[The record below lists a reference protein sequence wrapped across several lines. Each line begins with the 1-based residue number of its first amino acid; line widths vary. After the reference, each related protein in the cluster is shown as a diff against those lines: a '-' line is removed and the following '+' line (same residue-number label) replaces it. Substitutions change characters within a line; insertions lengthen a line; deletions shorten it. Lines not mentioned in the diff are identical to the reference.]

1 MVFVDS
7 PRGGVT
13 MPHPTGSEHTYTY
26 EVTHMAADP
35 HHTEYLAAV
44 AGLHEQTPSPRRH
57 VYAVGDFVS
66 GCTEG
71 RRWQGRIEWIN
82 EDGSLVVHDGS
93 SLTRYS
99 PADVT
104 H

>member
-1 MVFVDS
+1 M
-7 PRGGVT
+7 PRHTHG
-13 MPHPTGSEHTYTY
+13 EHTYTY
-26 EVTHMAADP
+26 TVHTMNTDP
-35 HHTEYLAAV
+35 HNNEYLAAV
-44 AGLHEQTPSPRRH
+44 AGLHEQTPSPRQH

-66 GCTEG
+66 GTSAG
-71 RRWQGRIEWIN
+71 VRWQGRIEWIN
-82 EDGSLVVHDGS
+82 DDGSLVVHDGS

>member
-1 MVFVDS
+1 
-7 PRGGVT
+7 

-35 HHTEYLAAV
+35 HNAEYLAAV
-44 AGLHEQTPSPRRH
+44 AGLHEQTPSPRRN

-66 GCTEG
+66 GTSAG
-71 RRWQGRIEWIN
+71 VRWQGRIEWIN

-99 PADVT
+99 PNDVT

>member
-1 MVFVDS
+1 
-7 PRGGVT
+7 

-35 HHTEYLAAV
+35 HHNEYLAAV
-44 AGLHEQTPSPRRH
+44 AGLHEQTPSPRQH

-66 GCTEG
+66 GTSAG
-71 RRWQGRIEWIN
+71 VRWQGRIEWIN
-82 EDGSLVVHDGS
+82 DDGSLVVHDGS

-99 PADVT
+99 PNDVT

>member
-1 MVFVDS
+1 
-7 PRGGVT
+7 

-35 HHTEYLAAV
+35 HNTEYLAAV
-44 AGLHEQTPSPRRH
+44 AGLHEQTPSPRQH

-66 GCTEG
+66 GTSAG
-71 RRWQGRIEWIN
+71 VRWQGRIEWIN
-82 EDGSLVVHDGS
+82 DDGSLVVHDGS

-99 PADVT
+99 PNDVT